1 MSQHL
6 THENMKFVPKQ
17 WGYELWIV
25 NNDKYCGKILFI
37 KQGKQCSFHY
47 HKVKDEVLY
56 VQTGRI
62 RFRWQEPT
70 TDGVTN
76 GGVQEL
82 GPGEAWHVEP
92 GLIHQMTAIE
102 DTTII
107 EISTHHE
114 DSDSYRLEQPDYWKQ
129 FAFPTKQT
137 AEQMLEEA
145 KELRKKVQEAKNN
158 SWGNWKENDT
168 WPELRNPYEPKD
180 AVQQSVVA
188 PVTVS
193 ER

>member
-1 MSQHL
+1 MSKHL
-6 THENMKFVPKQ
+6 DHNDMKFVSKP

-62 RFRWQEPT
+62 RFRWQDP
-70 TDGVTN
+70 DPKVG

-92 GLIHQMTAIE
+92 GFIHQMYAIE

-129 FAFPTKQT
+129 FAFPQKQT

-145 KELRKKVQEAKNN
+145 KEMRRKVHEAKHN
-158 SWGNWKENDT
+158 SWGNWKDNDT
-168 WPELRNPYEPKD
+168 WPELKNPYEPPNSTP
-180 AVQQSVVA
+180 QSVVA
-188 PVTVS
+188 PIRVS